1 MIYKNSKSNSG
12 FIALMSAIIISVIL
26 LLIITNTSLMGFYT
40 RFNILDSELKEKS
53 STLAEGCVDKAL
65 LNLTQGI
72 NYTGDVNVG
81 PDKCTIESVS
91 GSPKIIKVR
100 ADYRNYITN
109 IEVEVD
115 SNLAITNWQE
125 LP

>member
-1 MIYKNSKSNSG
+1 
-12 FIALMSAIIISVIL
+12 
-26 LLIITNTSLMGFYT
+26 
-40 RFNILDSELKEKS
+40 
-53 STLAEGCVDKAL
+53 VDKAL